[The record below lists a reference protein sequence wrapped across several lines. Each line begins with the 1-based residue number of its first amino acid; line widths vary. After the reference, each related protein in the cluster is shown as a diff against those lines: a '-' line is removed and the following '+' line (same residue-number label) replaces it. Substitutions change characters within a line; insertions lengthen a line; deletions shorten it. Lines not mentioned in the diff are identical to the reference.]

1 MSFKTNIK
9 GTSIDR
15 KHKERKRSEKKNTE
29 TTKKMSI
36 GKCISI
42 IILSINGLNSLTK
55 NWLAEWIQ
63 KQDIYMPCCHK
74 TYIVYTV
81 YYTHT
86 HTHTHTHMYP
96 VY

>member
-1 MSFKTNIK
+1 
-9 GTSIDR
+9 
-15 KHKERKRSEKKNTE
+15 
-29 TTKKMSI
+29 MSI

-42 IILSINGLNSLTK
+42 IILSVNGLNSLTK